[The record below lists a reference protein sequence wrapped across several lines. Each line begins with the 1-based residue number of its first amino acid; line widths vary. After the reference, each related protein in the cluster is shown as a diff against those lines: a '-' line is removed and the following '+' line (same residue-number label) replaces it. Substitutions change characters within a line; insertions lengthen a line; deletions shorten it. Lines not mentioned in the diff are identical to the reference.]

1 MKVNKMIRL
10 NFNDKDL
17 QIIQSALIYKAVTIE
32 KHNPDNSRIKYI
44 HDLLDYITAE
54 KLVLEKFIN
63 DMKIQKEKKIIE
75 NYIKDEKV

>member
-1 MKVNKMIRL
+1 MRDNKMIRL

-17 QIIQSALIYKAVTIE
+17 EIIQSALIYKATTIE

-63 DMKIQKEKKIIE
+63 DMKIQKQKKIID
-75 NYIKDEKV
+75 NYFNNKKV